1 METGEVESEKR
12 KEGKELQPLKGKGA
26 QDLRGWGKNLCRT
39 PLPLWLSLHLY
50 EFKAIDILI
59 TKMHSEMTNSSLITD
74 CPHITVC
81 FISSIYLWL
90 SRSAV
95 HLKPLQHC

>member
-39 PLPLWLSLHLY
+39 PLPLWLS
-50 EFKAIDILI
+50 
-59 TKMHSEMTNSSLITD
+59 
-74 CPHITVC
+74 
-81 FISSIYLWL
+81 
-90 SRSAV
+90 
-95 HLKPLQHC
+95 